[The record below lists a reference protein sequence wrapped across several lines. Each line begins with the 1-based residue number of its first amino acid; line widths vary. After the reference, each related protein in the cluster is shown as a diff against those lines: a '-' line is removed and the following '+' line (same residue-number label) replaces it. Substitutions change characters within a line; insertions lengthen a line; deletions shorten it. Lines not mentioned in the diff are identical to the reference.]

1 LEGFIKEIICD
12 KRFDDLLTERLEQQP
27 LSIYQW
33 TNNQNYASQ
42 EDVRNKIITNYLN
55 ITTSNMTDLNSSN
68 IMTTKRNLMAQ
79 QRNISSKESTH
90 SKSKESEEN
99 RLRRAHLMELMC
111 KDLDM
116 NFAEGEDLK
125 MEDKYMN
132 EIIGK
137 IGYSTSEVNEKM
149 LLVND
154 DSKNL
159 INSILED
166 TFFNIISEAVFGET
180 DLSEQTKIFF
190 LKK

>member
-1 LEGFIKEIICD
+1 
-12 KRFDDLLTERLEQQP
+12 
-27 LSIYQW
+27 
-33 TNNQNYASQ
+33 
-42 EDVRNKIITNYLN
+42 
-55 ITTSNMTDLNSSN
+55 MTDLNTSN
-68 IMTTKRNLMAQ
+68 IITTKRNLMAQ

-99 RLRRAHLMELMC
+99 KLRRAHLMELMC
-111 KDLDM
+111 GDLDM
-116 NFAEGEDLK
+116 NFGEGEDLK

-137 IGYSTSEVNEKM
+137 IGYSTSEVNEKI

-154 DSKNL
+154 ESKNL
-159 INSILED
+159 INSILEN
-166 TFFNIISEAVFGET
+166 TFFNIISEAVFGES

>member
-1 LEGFIKEIICD
+1 
-12 KRFDDLLTERLEQQP
+12 
-27 LSIYQW
+27 
-33 TNNQNYASQ
+33 
-42 EDVRNKIITNYLN
+42 
-55 ITTSNMTDLNSSN
+55 MTDLNSSN

>member
-12 KRFDDLLTERLEQQP
+12 KGFDDLLTERLDEQP
-27 LSIYQW
+27 LSIYKW
-33 TNNQNYASQ
+33 TTNQNYVSH
-42 EDVRNKIITNYLN
+42 EDIRNKIITNYLN
-55 ITTSNMTDLNSSN
+55 ITISNMTDLNTTN

-99 RLRRAHLMELMC
+99 RLRRAHLMELMY

-116 NFAEGEDLK
+116 NFGEGEDLK

-137 IGYSTSEVNEKM
+137 IGYSTSEVNEKI

-154 DSKNL
+154 ESKNL
-159 INSILED
+159 INSILEN
-166 TFFNIISEAVFGET
+166 TFFNIISEAVFGES
-180 DLSEQTKIFF
+180 DLSEQTKIYF